1 MEYDVVNMLD
11 QTNHANQRIHS
22 FDALKGIAFLGI
34 FLLHTKCPVEWAA
47 FGVSFFIMSGYLLE
61 LRHGHE
67 KIRGGLKIKYVL
79 SKKTYS
85 ENSSSA
91 FYYDAGRTD
100 FSGISFRNMHMD
112 NK

>member
-67 KIRGGLKIKYVL
+67 KIRGGVTNKICFKQ
-79 SKKTYS
+79 
-85 ENSSSA
+85 EN
-91 FYYDAGRTD
+91 
-100 FSGISFRNMHMD
+100 IFRKFILCILLRCWSH
-112 NK
+112 

>member
-67 KIRGGLKIKYVL
+67 KIRGGVKNKICFKQ
-79 SKKTYS
+79 
-85 ENSSSA
+85 EN
-91 FYYDAGRTD
+91 
-100 FSGISFRNMHMD
+100 IFRKFILCILLRCWSH
-112 NK
+112 